1 MSERIKK
8 VSSSFAEKECPAIA
22 ITAASGKL
30 GHAVARALA
39 NQGLSSNTRL
49 AARDPNKLRLAGMP
63 LFDVVAAD
71 YENGRS
77 MVTAFSGVD
86 TALIISS
93 MGTDTTRIRQHRI
106 AIDAA
111 ISAGVKRIVY
121 TSSAC
126 AMQVGALQW
135 TTAHADT
142 ERYLQQCGIP
152 YTILRVGTYFS
163 NFDYLFLMALQCGR
177 LFFPNVTIPISLV
190 TQDDAAAAIFKVLTT
205 PKHDKKTYEILA
217 KEPVTIAELAQIMM
231 RILGRRVI
239 PAIIPAEAFIT
250 QFKKH
255 QMLPDHIAK
264 LLGDFYS
271 AIATGACAHSSAD
284 MERLTGQPAT
294 SAEAY
299 LRTLIY
305 EYSHRL
311 KAVVSCYG

>member
-8 VSSSFAEKECPAIA
+8 ERHFKEKENTAIA

-30 GHAVARALA
+30 GHAVTKALA
-39 NQGLSSNTRL
+39 NQGLACNIRL

-77 MVTAFSGVD
+77 MVAAFSGID

-93 MGTDTTRIRQHRI
+93 VGTDTTRIRQHRI

-111 ISAGVKRIVY
+111 ISAGVKRIIY

-126 AMQVGALQW
+126 AMQVGELQW

-142 ERYLQQCGIP
+142 ERYLRQCGIS
-152 YTILRVGTYFS
+152 YTILRVGAYFS
-163 NFDYLFLMALQCGR
+163 NFEYLFLMALRCGR
-177 LFFPNVTIPISLV
+177 LFFPNVTMPISLI
-190 TQDDAAAAIFKVLTT
+190 TQDDAAAAIVKVLTT
-205 PKHDKKTYEILA
+205 LKHDKKTYEILA
-217 KEPVTIAELAQIMM
+217 KKPVTIVELAQIMM
-231 RILGRRVI
+231 RISGRQII
-239 PAIIPAEAFIT
+239 PAIIPVEAFIA

-255 QMLPDHIAK
+255 QMLPDNIAK

-271 AIATGACAHSSAD
+271 AIASGACAHSSAD

-299 LRTLIY
+299 LRTLI
-305 EYSHRL
+305 S
-311 KAVVSCYG
+311 KSS